1 MNRKVITIIIVIIVV
16 ALIALAVIYAPN
28 MMQAMLRIHRIPQH

>member
-1 MNRKVITIIIVIIVV
+1 MNRKVITVIVVIIVV

-28 MMQAMLRIHRIPQH
+28 MMQAMLRLHKIPQH